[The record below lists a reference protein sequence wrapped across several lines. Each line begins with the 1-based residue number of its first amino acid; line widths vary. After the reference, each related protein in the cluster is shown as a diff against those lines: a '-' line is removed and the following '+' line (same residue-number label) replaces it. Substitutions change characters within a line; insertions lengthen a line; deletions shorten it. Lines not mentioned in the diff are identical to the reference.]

1 MRRPF
6 EMGSKLS
13 IPSETS
19 HRSDSI
25 WRYAEPTMP
34 HKILIVD
41 DDEPT
46 RAGLAM
52 LLAEAGYETVT
63 AATVPVASKLLSD
76 ERPDLLLV
84 DIRLDAYNGL
94 HLVAIRPE
102 PIPAIVLTGFADR
115 AIEADARRLGA
126 EFLLKPIAPSVLTTL
141 IKRLLFS
148 GRMGPPAVRRW
159 PRHTVTRD
167 ARIDVDDAAA
177 RVLDVSYGG
186 VCVEM
191 QRSEGDG
198 PPGAFRLIIP
208 PADIAVPVEVVWSRR
223 RDARTWLC
231 GGVVGEDAA
240 TSWRAVVDT
249 LT

>member
-34 HKILIVD
+34 HKILI
-41 DDEPT
+41 
-46 RAGLAM
+46 
-52 LLAEAGYETVT
+52 
-63 AATVPVASKLLSD
+63 
-76 ERPDLLLV
+76 
-84 DIRLDAYNGL
+84 
-94 HLVAIRPE
+94 
-102 PIPAIVLTGFADR
+102 
-115 AIEADARRLGA
+115 
-126 EFLLKPIAPSVLTTL
+126 
-141 IKRLLFS
+141 
-148 GRMGPPAVRRW
+148 
-159 PRHTVTRD
+159 
-167 ARIDVDDAAA
+167 VDDAAA